1 MVYMKQKEAYNWQ
14 KVEIKWSLA
23 DARDKQDYHPTEIE
37 KKWQDVWRK
46 KKLFSPDLNSAKN
59 PFYNLMMFP
68 YPSAEGL
75 HVGNMYAFTGSD
87 IYGRYM
93 RMKGYDV
100 FEPIGLDGFGIHSE
114 NYAIRV
120 GRHPKKQAE
129 ISEKNFYRQLGQIG
143 NAYDW
148 SRKLET
154 YDPNYY
160 KWTQW
165 IFLKLFKAGLAYRK
179 KSAVNF
185 CPKDKTVLADEQ
197 VIVKSKVKSS
207 PRFARL
213 DSESERAGEAGQKSK
228 VGHTIAVC
236 ERCGT
241 EVEKK
246 ELEQW
251 FFKITKYADRLLG
264 NLEKLDWSEKVKIA
278 QRNWIGKKDGTRI
291 KFEIA
296 RGPVSS
302 FPPASAPPPFLN
314 EIKSSKRT
322 SESQK
327 GGVRAVG
334 NPSRTATPH
343 NLYIEVFTTRPD
355 TLYGVTF
362 LVLAPEHGLVSGI
375 LKSKVKSQK
384 SKVEE
389 IKNYVQEA
397 KSKSELDR
405 IAEGREKTGVFSG
418 LYAINPVNGERIPIW
433 IADYV
438 ILGYGT
444 GAIMAVPAHDV
455 RDFEFAKKYKLPIKQ
470 VITANRGSTPKAQ
483 SSTIGVEPLKQAYVG
498 DGVIVN
504 SGEWDGWR
512 VPQEL
517 SKVIDWLEKKGI
529 GKREVT
535 YHLRDWLISRQR
547 YWGPPIPMV
556 FCQKCAQDGKSWFN
570 NSEHSENSENQKI
583 RILRKLGESEDQRI
597 GISAKSDNLTHR
609 LTDLPTR
616 RKTESSEFS
625 EMRGWFPV
633 DEKDLPVLLP
643 EVSDWRP
650 KGEGKSPLANIESFV
665 NTKCPQCGAKAK
677 RETDV
682 SDTFLDSAWYFLR
695 YPSVEKKDVVWDRQ
709 RTLDW
714 LPVDMYIGGA
724 EHSVLH
730 LLYSR
735 FLTMVFH
742 DLGLVEFEEPFTKF
756 RAHGLLI
763 LRGAKMSKSRGNIV
777 NPDDYIAKYGADTL
791 RCYLMFCG
799 RFEQGGDFIDSGI
812 AGVHRF
818 LKRVWRMVSAWSE
831 NSENSESQKIG
842 TLGKL
847 SDSEDQRVR
856 ISGKSDNLK
865 HRFTD
870 SPTHRQTESSEYSDY
885 LMHKTIKKVTED
897 IESLSY
903 NTAIAALM
911 EWLNFLEEKVSRS
924 VENHARGPVTTF
936 LPASARSDQK
946 TDVNE
951 KDQADLR
958 AVGNP
963 SSRATPRDFR
973 FIRQDSKTQH
983 SLVLSEV
990 EGSLITREELETLLL
1005 LLAPFAPHMSEELWQ
1020 RLRAA
1025 KITTDDQRI
1034 SADKNQ
1040 WKSINMEPWPKYDE
1054 KLAKAAKIEL
1064 VIQVNGKVRD
1074 KVSID
1079 AGISEDEAKK
1089 VALTSEKIQKYVSG
1103 KRNRMI
1109 YVAGKLINFVV
1120 DSS

>member
-93 RMKGYDV
+93 RMRGHDV

-114 NYAIRV
+114 NYAIKV
-120 GRHPKKQAE
+120 SRHPKKQAK
-129 ISEKNFYRQLGQIG
+129 ISEKNFYRQLGQTG
-143 NAYDW
+143 NSYDW
-148 SRKLET
+148 LRTLET

-236 ERCGT
+236 ERCET
-241 EVEKK
+241 PVEKK

-251 FFKITKYADRLLG
+251 FFRITDYADRLLDG
-264 NLEKLDWSEKVKIA
+264 LSRIDWSEKVKIA
-278 QRNWIGKKDGTRI
+278 QRNWIGKKEGAVI
-291 KFEIA
+291 KFELA
-296 RGPVSS
+296 D
-302 FPPASAPPPFLN
+302 PASDGLLN
-314 EIKSSKRT
+314 GKGKEASMVKGLGEESATLNFT
-322 SESQK
+322 SLPAGK
-327 GGVRAVG
+327 AGKPNRHL
-334 NPSRTATPH
+334 NPNLDTNTAARR
-343 NLYIEVFTTRPD
+343 NFKIEVFTTRPD

-362 LVLAPEHGLVSGI
+362 LVLAPEHGLVSEI

-455 RDFEFAKKYKLPIKQ
+455 RDFEFAKRYKLPIRQ
-470 VITANRGSTPKAQ
+470 VIAPDLL
-483 SSTIGVEPLKQAYVG
+483 SSAYVG
-498 DGVIVN
+498 GGTIVD
-504 SGEWDGWR
+504 SGEWDGLK
-512 VPQEL
+512 VPQGI
-517 SKVIDWLEKKGI
+517 SRVIDWLEKKGM

-597 GISAKSDNLTHR
+597 VISAKSDNLTHR

-650 KGEGKSPLANIESFV
+650 KGEGKSPLANIDSFV
-665 NTKCPQCGAKAK
+665 NTKCPHCGAKAK

-695 YPSVEKKDVVWDRQ
+695 YPSTDKKDVAWDDK
-709 RTLDW
+709 RTSRW

-735 FLTMVFH
+735 FLTMVFA
-742 DLGLVEFEEPFTKF
+742 DLGLVSFEEPFAKF

-911 EWLNFLEEKVSRS
+911 EWLNFLEDKVSRS

-946 TDVNE
+946 TDVDE